1 MACIC
6 LRFFFGIKG
15 RKLDLYLDILDPQ
28 RSLFIRK
35 HGETYG
41 KAWDHPWCCQHVK
54 KGGVANQLYPHRKIA
69 CQFACQ
75 FV

>member
-15 RKLDLYLDILDPQ
+15 RKLDLYLDILNLQ

-41 KAWDHPWCCQHVK
+41 KAFCHGLPLGHLLIVVVVPIGNIGRIQTL
-54 KGGVANQLYPHRKIA
+54 GRRRS
-69 CQFACQ
+69 
-75 FV
+75 